1 LVQTLTK
8 TRNYATLAIVL
19 IIAIMAVGANSGLVA
34 ADPCI
39 AQLNYPVMPTS
50 YAYSNLPV
58 SVPISATC
66 TTYYGTQLYATGN
79 AYDVTANTGLGT
91 VSTSLQ
97 SGDGGNTFNGQLNF
111 NLPSSTQG
119 HTVQFSVSI
128 YNNQSGNQLTST
140 SETLQLGFGGGTP
153 QVITTTVT
161 QAYPYPYQN
170 EYYPQNQQNPPPY
183 QTPPYQYSQQPS
195 QQHPYLNWNNSARAQ
210 YLNRIQDS
218 SRLFDLVAIA
228 AILAAVIIATAGLVM
243 YGRRQQPVTWIP
255 PPPPPR

>member
-1 LVQTLTK
+1 MVQTFTK

-19 IIAIMAVGANSGLVA
+19 FIAIMAVGANSSLVA

-50 YAYSNLPV
+50 YSYSNLPV

-91 VSTSLQ
+91 VSTALQ
-97 SGDGGNTFNGQLNF
+97 SNDGGNTFNGQLTF
-111 NLPSSTQG
+111 NVPSSTQG
-119 HTVQFSVSI
+119 HTIQFSVSI
-128 YNNQSGNQLTST
+128 YNGQNGNQITST
-140 SETLQLGFGGGTP
+140 SETLQLGFGGGSP

-170 EYYPQNQQNPPPY
+170 EYYPQNQSPYPNPASSYPY
-183 QTPPYQYSQQPS
+183 PQQQS
-195 QQHPYLNWNNSARAQ
+195 SHPNRNWNDSTRAQ

-218 SRLFDLVAIA
+218 SRLFELVAIA
-228 AILAAVIIATAGLVM
+228 AILAAVIIATAGLVV
-243 YGRRQQPVTWIP
+243 YGRRQQPVAWIP

>member
-1 LVQTLTK
+1 MVQTFTK
-8 TRNYATLAIVL
+8 TRNYALLAIVL
-19 IIAIMAVGANSGLVA
+19 IIAIMAVGANSSPVA

-50 YAYSNLPV
+50 YSYSTLPV

-79 AYDVTANTGLGT
+79 AYDITSNTGLGT
-91 VSTSLQ
+91 VSSALQ
-97 SGDGGNTFNGQLNF
+97 SADGNTFNGQLNF

-128 YNNQSGNQLTST
+128 YNNQYGNQITST

-161 QAYPYPYQN
+161 QAYPYPAQN
-170 EYYPQNQQNPPPY
+170 EYYPQNQPYPTPPASYPYSQPSHPY
-183 QTPPYQYSQQPS
+183 Q
-195 QQHPYLNWNNSARAQ
+195 NNSARVQ
-210 YLNRIQDS
+210 YFSRNQQS
-218 SRLFDLVAIA
+218 SRLFDFVAIA
-228 AILAAVIIATAGLVM
+228 AILAAVIIATAGLVV
-243 YGRRQQPVTWIP
+243 YGRRQQPVAWIP